1 MIDYAIELERIELLD
16 ASVGGHLSWIQGT
29 GGLDGDPKAK
39 DQVEAIEQSTG
50 WRGVFSANRFS
61 ELREVRIT
69 LRQADS

>member
-39 DQVEAIEQSTG
+39 DQAKQLSRVPV
-50 WRGVFSANRFS
+50 GVAYFPPTDFLNYGKSG
-61 ELREVRIT
+61 
-69 LRQADS
+69 